1 MTRSNLN
8 AQKMDSYVAIENTEA
23 DLHVFTRNEIQKHF
37 VKRKKCEV
45 SVPRVLTY
53 VKKKKKV
60 ILVVRA
66 ACGQSTWKRVMV
78 GGKETD
84 FTL

>member
-8 AQKMDSYVAIENTEA
+8 AHKMDSYVATENTEA
-23 DLHVFTRNEIQKHF
+23 DLCAFTRKEIQKHF

-45 SVPRVLTY
+45 SVPRVLIY
-53 VKKKKKV
+53 VKKKKV
-60 ILVVRA
+60 MLVVRA